1 MKKKLLR
8 LIFIKMRP
16 IVPLKI
22 RGNKLSIGKET
33 IIMGIINV
41 TPDSFS
47 DGGEFFD
54 KEKAIERGIE
64 MEEEGAHI
72 IDVGGESSRPGAES
86 ISEEEERRRVIPVIK
101 GLREKI
107 KCLISIDTYKAR
119 IAEEAIDNGA
129 DIVNDI
135 SGLRFDPEMVNVL
148 KRKDV
153 PVVIMHMKGTPKTMQ
168 ISPYYE
174 DVTKEIKDFFIE
186 RLDALAKNRIDSERI
201 ILDPGIG
208 FGKRQEDNE
217 KIIANLDKFHE
228 LNRPLLLGVSR
239 KSFIGNIL
247 NLPSK
252 ERLEGSI
259 SSGIIG
265 VINGAHILR
274 VHDVREFVRA
284 IKVADQILSQRES

>member
-1 MKKKLLR
+1 
-8 LIFIKMRP
+8 MRS
-16 IVPLKI
+16 VVTLKI
-22 RGNKLSIGKET
+22 RGDKLLIGKET
-33 IIMGIINV
+33 LIMGILNV

-47 DGGEFFD
+47 DGGKYFE

-86 ISEEEERRRVIPVIK
+86 ISEEEERRRVIPVVK
-101 GLREKI
+101 ELRKKV
-107 KCLISIDTYKAR
+107 KCLISIDTYKSK
-119 IAEEAIDNGA
+119 IAEEAIENGA
-129 DIVNDI
+129 DIINDI
-135 SGLRFDPEMVNVL
+135 SGFRFDPEMINVI
-148 KRKDV
+148 KKKSV

-168 ISPYYE
+168 INPFYKN
-174 DVTKEIKDFFIE
+174 VIQEIKDFFKE
-186 RLDALAKNRIDSERI
+186 RLDYLIKNDIDPETV

-217 KIIANLDKFHE
+217 KIIANLDKFQE
-228 LNRPLLLGVSR
+228 LNRPILLGVSR

-247 NLPSK
+247 NLPPE

-265 VINGAHILR
+265 VLNGAHMLR
-274 VHDVREFVRA
+274 VHDVKEFLRAVR
-284 IKVADQILSQRES
+284 VADRILSQREP

>member
-1 MKKKLLR
+1 
-8 LIFIKMRP
+8 MRQ
-16 IVPLKI
+16 VVTLKI
-22 RGNKLSIGKET
+22 RGDKLLIGKET
-33 IIMGIINV
+33 LIMGILNI

-47 DGGEFFD
+47 DGGKYFE

-101 GLREKI
+101 ELRKRV
-107 KCLISIDTYKAR
+107 KCLISIDTYKSK
-119 IAEEAIDNGA
+119 IADEAIENGA
-129 DIVNDI
+129 DILNDI
-135 SGLRFDPEMVNVL
+135 SGLRFDPMMVEVIK
-148 KRKDV
+148 KRGV
-153 PVVIMHMKGTPKTMQ
+153 PVIIMHMKGTPKTMQ
-168 ISPYYE
+168 INPFYKN
-174 DVTKEIKDFFIE
+174 VIQEIKDFFKE
-186 RLDALAKNRIDSERI
+186 RLDYIVKNDIDPEKV

-217 KIIANLDKFHE
+217 KIIANLDKFQE
-228 LNRPLLLGVSR
+228 LNRPILLGISR

-247 NLPSK
+247 NLPPE

-265 VINGAHILR
+265 IFKGAHALR
-274 VHDVREFVRA
+274 VHDVKEFSRA
-284 IKVADQILSQRES
+284 VKVADKILSQRES

>member
-1 MKKKLLR
+1 
-8 LIFIKMRP
+8 MRP
-16 IVPLKI
+16 NVILKI
-22 RGNKLSIGKET
+22 RGDKLLIGKET
-33 IIMGIINV
+33 LIMGILNV

-47 DGGEFFD
+47 DGGKYFE

-86 ISEEEERRRVIPVIK
+86 ISEEEERRRVIPVVK
-101 GLREKI
+101 ELRKKV
-107 KCLISIDTYKAR
+107 KCLISIDTYKSK
-119 IAEEAIDNGA
+119 IAEEAIENGA
-129 DIVNDI
+129 DIINDI
-135 SGLRFDPEMVNVL
+135 SGFRFDPEMINVI
-148 KRKDV
+148 KKKSV

-168 ISPYYE
+168 INPFYKN
-174 DVTKEIKDFFIE
+174 VIQEIKDFFKE
-186 RLDALAKNRIDSERI
+186 RLDYLIKNDIDPETV

-217 KIIANLDKFHE
+217 KIIANLDKFQE
-228 LNRPLLLGVSR
+228 LSRPILLGVSR

-247 NLPSK
+247 NLPPE

-265 VINGAHILR
+265 VLNGAHMLR
-274 VHDVREFVRA
+274 VHDVKEFLRAVR
-284 IKVADQILSQRES
+284 VADRILFQREP

>member
-1 MKKKLLR
+1 MRPVVTLNIKGEKLL
-8 LIFIKMRP
+8 L
-16 IVPLKI
+16 
-22 RGNKLSIGKET
+22 GKET
-33 IIMGIINV
+33 ILMGILNV

-54 KEKAIERGIE
+54 RERAIERGIE
-64 MEEEGAHI
+64 MEEEGASI

-86 ISEEEERRRVIPVIK
+86 VPEEEERKRVIPVIK
-101 GLREKI
+101 ELRKKV
-107 KCLISIDTYKAR
+107 KCLISVDTYKAS

-148 KRKDV
+148 KRKNV
-153 PVVIMHMKGTPKTMQ
+153 PVIIMHMKGTPKTMQ
-168 ISPYYE
+168 INPYYE
-174 DVTKEIKDFFIE
+174 NVIEEIKDFFKE
-186 RLDALAKNRIDSERI
+186 RLEYLVKNDIDPERA

-217 KIIANLDKFHE
+217 KIIANLDRFQE
-228 LNRPLLLGVSR
+228 LNRPLLLGISR

-247 NLPSK
+247 NLPPK

-265 VINGAHILR
+265 IFNGAHILR
-274 VHDVREFVRA
+274 VHDVKEFFRAVR
-284 IKVADQILSQRES
+284 VADKILLQREH

>member
-1 MKKKLLR
+1 MRTLVSLNIKGEK
-8 LIFIKMRP
+8 IF
-16 IVPLKI
+16 
-22 RGNKLSIGKET
+22 IGKET
-33 IIMGIINV
+33 ILMGILNV

-54 KEKAIERGIE
+54 KEKAIERGVE
-64 MEEEGAHI
+64 MEEEGAQI
-72 IDVGGESSRPGAES
+72 IDVGGESSRPGAEG
-86 ISEEEERRRVIPVIK
+86 ISEEEERKRVIPVIK
-101 GLREKI
+101 ELRKKV

-135 SGLRFDPEMVNVL
+135 SGLRFDSEMIGVL
-148 KRKDV
+148 KRNDV
-153 PVVIMHMKGTPKTMQ
+153 PVIIMHMKGTPKTMQ
-168 ISPYYE
+168 INPYYE
-174 DVTKEIKDFFIE
+174 DVVKEIKDFFRDRLSYLFQNNIE
-186 RLDALAKNRIDSERI
+186 PERA

-217 KIIANLDKFHE
+217 KIIANLDKFRE
-228 LNRPLLLGVSR
+228 FNRPILLGISR

-247 NLPSK
+247 NLPPK

-265 VINGAHILR
+265 VVNGAHILR
-274 VHDVREFVRA
+274 VHDVKAFSRA
-284 IKVADQILSQRES
+284 VKVADRILSQRES